1 MSRIDTVELMGNVV
15 ILENKKVV
23 FREKVCATTVAL
35 INTHIFWR
43 KYEMSEVRR
52 SLDDVLVQIEAKT
65 SAVVMIQKWDLVN
78 YYEFSLYM
86 TYKKP
91 SIDKDIAL
99 LKIVPF
105 RPIMRKTERCPSHGH
120 TFKLNLPPES
130 EIYLIGTGSFVRI
143 MRKRDGYF
151 VGRFQPIN
159 NLEKTLGEQ
168 IINTPIGFKDP
179 SI

>member
-1 MSRIDTVELMGNVV
+1 MSINTVELMGNVV
-15 ILENKKVV
+15 MLKNKIVV
-23 FREKVCATTVAL
+23 FREKVCAATVAL
-35 INTHIFWR
+35 NSHVFWR
-43 KYEMSEVRR
+43 KYEMSEVRH
-52 SLDDVLVQIEAKT
+52 SLDDMLVQIEATT
-65 SAVVMIQKWDLVN
+65 SAVVMQQKWDLVN

-143 MRKRDGYF
+143 MRKQNGYF

-159 NLEKTLGEQ
+159 NLERTLREQ